1 MRKAFAGEAGE
12 MNLSN
17 SPTLSMATNAG
28 VILGTAAYMS
38 PEQAKGRAVDKRT
51 DIFAF
56 GAVLY
61 EMLTGRAVFEGDDV
75 QDILGAVLKSE
86 PDWTRLP
93 AETPPGVRNL
103 LRRCLEK
110 NVKNRRSD
118 AADVRIDI
126 EEALAEPVATPETSP
141 ARSERLALIASLAVA
156 AVLIRKSFVMWE
168 RDDSKELS

>member
-1 MRKAFAGEAGE
+1 M
-12 MNLSN
+12 
-17 SPTLSMATNAG
+17 
-28 VILGTAAYMS
+28 
-38 PEQAKGRAVDKRT
+38 
-51 DIFAF
+51 
-56 GAVLY
+56 
-61 EMLTGRAVFEGDDV
+61 
-75 QDILGAVLKSE
+75 
-86 PDWTRLP
+86 P

-156 AVLIRKSFVMWE
+156 AVLIVALGIPALRYLRETPPPSPPEMRTEIVTPATA
-168 RDDSKELS
+168 DPISPGAIIATT